1 MEICTDILNF
11 LEDIVFEVDENYRI
25 TYINFPSKILTGK
38 TPDAMAGKKCYS
50 ALFGLSETCAEC
62 QISAIKNKQIGK
74 SIIHDT
80 ITHRGFR
87 KLYSADFFMTKRGTF
102 IERIKDITDS
112 KKMVDKMNHHLKE
125 VKAKNVMLTLQKKE
139 TEKKRVFL
147 EKILNSTEEGI
158 LVAKDNFD
166 ILNLNYRL
174 KTLSSSEGKGLTKCY
189 EIYGFDSQCTECPFT
204 DKKITRSSRKV
215 GDKVLTVNFN
225 LFDNYL
231 VESVR
236 DTTKELYL
244 LEEIKKQQ
252 EDLHEKQHQMQAL
265 NKDLLKMNDKL
276 KEAQRVI
283 DEELKQVGEI
293 QSSLLPRNLPDI
305 SGFDFGAFYTPA
317 EQAGG
322 DYYDIITM
330 SNGYF
335 GFTVADVSGHGTPA
349 AVIMAITRAIMRSY
363 TYDVISSSEA
373 LAMINEILCD
383 NIYTTDFVTMFYI
396 VMDSSTSKCNF
407 ASAGHNPVLFFDKD
421 EMVVKRLTASGL
433 FLGTFDDVE
442 FEEGVVHLDNGD
454 ILFMYTDGLVE
465 AMDRDSEQYGYDR
478 LISKLIMFQNEKCS
492 VIIENIMTDLKEFAS
507 GRPFDDDITILVIKK
522 ED

>member
-1 MEICTDILNF
+1 MEICADILNF
-11 LEDIVFEVDENYRI
+11 LEDIVFEIDEHYHI
-25 TYINFPSKILTGK
+25 SYINYPSKNLTGK
-38 TPDAMAGKKCYS
+38 TPESITGKKCYS
-50 ALFGLSETCAEC
+50 ALFGLSEPCAEC
-62 QISAIKNKQIGK
+62 QMNTLKNNQMPK
-74 SIIHDT
+74 SIVHDT

-87 KLYSADFFMTKRGTF
+87 KLYSGDFFMTKKGTF

-112 KKMVDKMNHHLKE
+112 KKMLDNMNHHLKE

-139 TEKKRVFL
+139 TEKKRLFL

-158 LVAKDNFD
+158 MVAKDDFG
-166 ILNLNYRL
+166 IVNLNYKL
-174 KTLSSSEGKGLTKCY
+174 KSLTSSEGAELSKCY
-189 EIYGFDSQCTECPFT
+189 ETYGFDSQCSECPFT
-204 DKKITRSSRKV
+204 DKRITKSSRKV
-215 GDKVLTVNFN
+215 GNKTLAVSFN
-225 LFDNYL
+225 MFEDYV

-252 EDLHEKQHQMQAL
+252 KDLQERQHQMQSL

-276 KEAQRVI
+276 KEAQKVI
-283 DEELKQVGEI
+283 DEELRQVGEI

-305 SGFDFGAFYTPA
+305 KGFDFGAFYTPA

-322 DYYDIITM
+322 DYYDIINM
-330 SNGYF
+330 SNGYY

-396 VMDSSTSKCNF
+396 VMDSSGAKCNF
-407 ASAGHNPVLFFDKD
+407 ASAGHNPVLLFKKD
-421 EMVVKRLTASGL
+421 EMAVKRLTASGL
-433 FLGTFDDVE
+433 FLGTFEDVE
-442 FEEGVVHLDNGD
+442 FEEGIVQLESGD

-465 AMDRDSEQYGYDR
+465 AMDRNNEQYGYDR

-492 VIIENIMTDLKEFAS
+492 VIIDNIMTDLNEFVA
-507 GRPFDDDITILVIKK
+507 GKPFDDDITMLVIKK